1 MVFRSDWLWCFF
13 LCCFSSRRRHT
24 RCALVTGVQTCALPI
39 WRAVEILDF
48 DIILV
53 DQAGVEAPGEE
64 RQKIERR
71 RADRA
76 RTDGPQLPERGRRI
90 RLRCPLPCGPRRPVQ
105 RLAQL
110 AGGGRAPTVG
120 ETVRPDEDGGD
131 GCAAGIVD
139 VSSTARR

>member
-1 MVFRSDWLWCFF
+1 MDLWP
-13 LCCFSSRRRHT
+13 SIVRRDENR
-24 RCALVTGVQTCALPI
+24 
-39 WRAVEILDF
+39 RAVEILDF

-90 RLRCPLPCGPRRPVQ
+90 RLRCSLPCGPRRPVQ
-105 RLAQL
+105 RIAQM
-110 AGGGRAPTVG
+110 AGGGRAQTVG
-120 ETVRPDEDGGD
+120 EQVRSAEDGEIGRASWRERV
-131 GCAAGIVD
+131 CQD
-139 VSSTARR
+139 V

>member
-90 RLRCPLPCGPRRPVQ
+90 RRSEERR
-105 RLAQL
+105 
-110 AGGGRAPTVG
+110 VG
-120 ETVRPDEDGGD
+120 KE
-131 GCAAGIVD
+131 C
-139 VSSTARR
+139 VSTCRSRWSPSHSQKKKT